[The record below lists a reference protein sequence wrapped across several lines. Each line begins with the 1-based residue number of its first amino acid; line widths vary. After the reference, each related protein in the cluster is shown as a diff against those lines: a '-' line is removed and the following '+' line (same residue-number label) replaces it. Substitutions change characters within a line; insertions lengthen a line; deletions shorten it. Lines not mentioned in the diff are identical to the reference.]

1 MILTAHQDDTLD
13 ALIYR
18 QFGKT
23 EGLVE
28 IALEH
33 NPALAYTPILTMGQR
48 VEMPDRQASYTPIS
62 TKTVQLWD

>member
-33 NPALAYTPILTMGQR
+33 NPGLAYTPILAMGQM
-48 VEMPDRQASYTPIS
+48 VEMPDQQASYTPIS
-62 TKTVQLWD
+62 TQTVQLWD

>member
-1 MILTAHQDDTLD
+1 MILTARQNETLD
-13 ALIYR
+13 ELIYR

-48 VEMPDRQASYTPIS
+48 VEMPEKQTSYTPIS
-62 TKTVQLWD
+62 TQTVQLWD

>member
-33 NPALAYTPILTMGQR
+33 NPALAYTPILAMGQR
-48 VEMPDRQASYTPIS
+48 VEMPEKQTSYTPIS
-62 TKTVQLWD
+62 TQTVQLWD